1 MNKLIYRALFCC
13 CWMVTTQVVV
23 AQQSPI
29 ITVSKNGDANFSSI
43 QAALNSLPD
52 SATAPRILFIKK
64 GIYREKIYIE
74 KPNIILQGEDS
85 ATTKIIC
92 SIARDEWRCGHTD
105 DWGVAT
111 INIGSSDISFENL
124 TVINEYGKVNT
135 VRTVACA
142 TDTSS
147 ANKTKTIPVD
157 GHQMAVRVMNMA
169 TRFKAIRCKFL
180 SYGGDTM
187 SPWEIYNGM
196 WYFKNCSFEGGVDM
210 YCPRG
215 WAWAED
221 CEFISTGGMAAIW
234 HDGSGNQD
242 AKSVFKQCV
251 FSGYDGFYLGRYH
264 KEAQFFLL
272 NCRFAANMR
281 NRPIY
286 WVTTA
291 APIQWGER
299 IYYYQCKVAGEQQY
313 NWLTNHLPSNIQP
326 EAITVQWLFGSR
338 WIPEKK

>member
-1 MNKLIYRALFCC
+1 MIRLYYFIIGS
-13 CWMVTTQVVV
+13 CWFLLTAQAVL
-23 AQQSPI
+23 AQQNSI
-29 ITVSKNGDANFSSI
+29 ITVSKNRQADFNSI

-52 SATAPRILFIKK
+52 TAAVPRRIFIKK

-74 KPNIILQGEDS
+74 KPNIILIGEDS
-85 ATTKIIC
+85 ATTKIVG

-124 TVINEYGKVNT
+124 TVINEYGKVNAI
-135 VRTVACA
+135 RTIGCA
-142 TDTSS
+142 TDTVS
-147 ANKTKTIPVD
+147 ATKTKTIPLD

-196 WYFKNCSFEGGVDM
+196 WYFKNCSFEGGVDL

-221 CEFISTGGMAAIW
+221 CVFNSTSGMASIW
-234 HDGSGNQD
+234 HDGSGNRD
-242 AKSVFKQCV
+242 AKSVFKNCV
-251 FSGYDGFYLGRYH
+251 FTGYDGFYLGRYH
-264 KEAQFFLL
+264 REAQFFLV

-281 NRPIY
+281 DRPIY

-299 IYYYQCKVAGEQQY
+299 IFYYQCKSEGKNQY
-313 NWLTNHLPSNIQP
+313 NWMTNNLPTHIQP
-326 EAITVQWLFGSR
+326 QAITVEWLFGSR
-338 WIPEKK
+338 WKPEIN

>member
-1 MNKLIYRALFCC
+1 MTRFFIVYACCFLFTANILI
-13 CWMVTTQVVV
+13 
-23 AQQSPI
+23 AQQKSM
-29 ITVSKNGDANFSSI
+29 ITVSKNGQADFNSI

-52 SATAPRILFIKK
+52 SSESPRIIFIKN

-111 INIGSSDISFENL
+111 INIGSSDICFENL
-124 TVINEYGKVNT
+124 TVINEYGKVNSI
-135 VRTVACA
+135 RTIGCA
-142 TDTSS
+142 TDTLTTH
-147 ANKTKTIPVD
+147 KTKTIPVD

-169 TRFKAIRCKFL
+169 TRFKAIRCSFL

-196 WYFKNCSFEGGVDM
+196 WYFKSCSFEGGVDM

-221 CEFISTGGMAAIW
+221 CVFNSTSGMASIW
-234 HDGSGNQD
+234 HDGSGNRD
-242 AKSVFKQCV
+242 AKSVFKHCV
-251 FSGYDGFYLGRYH
+251 FGGYNGFYLGRYH
-264 KEAQFFLL
+264 REAQFFLL
-272 NCRFAANMR
+272 DCSFTASMR
-281 NRPIY
+281 DKPIY

-299 IYYYQCKVAGEQQY
+299 VFYYQCKIDGKDQF
-313 NWLTNHLPSNIQP
+313 NWFANNLPPNIQP
-326 EAITVQWLFGSR
+326 EAITVKWLFGNR
-338 WIPEKK
+338 WMPEKN